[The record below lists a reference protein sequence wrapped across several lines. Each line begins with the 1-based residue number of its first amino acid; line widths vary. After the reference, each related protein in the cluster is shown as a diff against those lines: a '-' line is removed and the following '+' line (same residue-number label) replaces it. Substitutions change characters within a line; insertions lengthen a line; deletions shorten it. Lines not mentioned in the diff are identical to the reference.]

1 MAPGH
6 RGADQHRISHYA
18 GEVPGDFVQLH
29 GRSDELRELD
39 RLCDE
44 VRSGRSAALVIRGEA
59 GMGKTAL
66 LRHVARRALPHFR
79 VARVAGVESEAE
91 LAYAGLHQLCAPM
104 LDHLGTLPE
113 PQRSALCV
121 AFGLAGGAAP
131 DRFLV
136 GLATLSLLA
145 EMAGPRPLICLVDD
159 VQWLDGASSEI
170 LGFVARRLAAESVA
184 MVFAVRDHGP
194 GADRHRLAGLPV
206 MSLGGIS
213 GADARAL
220 LSTVVPGRLDPR
232 VCDRVVAETSGN
244 PLAMLELPR
253 GMSPAE
259 LAAGFGLP
267 TAGGT
272 TAGMESHYAGRLRAL
287 PAPTQQ
293 LMLLAACDGT
303 GDATTIWRA
312 AARLGIDV
320 DAARTEATDG
330 LFEIGAQVQFRHPLV
345 RSAVYRSAS
354 VAGRRAAHEA
364 LAHAT
369 DAAADPDRR
378 AWHRAQASS
387 GPDEDVAMELE
398 RSADRAQA
406 RGGFA
411 AAAAL
416 LERSAGLTLEPG
428 VRFERRLA
436 AVRSHLRAGA
446 FDTALALLAAAESET
461 PDELAGARVGLL
473 RGQVASASD
482 AGGDAPLQL
491 VKAAGRLERL
501 DTALS
506 RRTYSDA
513 WSAAMFAGH
522 LAEPGGDLLAV
533 SRAARAGPR
542 PDVPLRPFGRI
553 LEALLVLATDGRAA
567 AEPMLRD
574 ALDTLLASDLPA
586 ENWLHH
592 GALAATAAASIWDLA
607 GWAAVTGRQ
616 ATLARELGALAVL
629 PTPLSGMAVVATWRG
644 DFEAAARLAAEHD
657 AVTEATGTRIAP
669 YGAMLLAGY
678 RGQRESAS
686 ALLAATTEDAI
697 SRGEGLGVDYARW
710 CTAILHNSVGR
721 YPEALAAARPADSE
735 APALLVG
742 AWMLPERIE
751 AAVRCGE
758 RDVALAALEEFES
771 TANPGERG
779 WGGGIAARSRA
790 LLSAGA
796 GADGL
801 FREAI
806 DQLGRAGIRAELA
819 RTHLVYG
826 EWLRRESRRGEAREH
841 LRTAHEMF
849 VAMSADGFAER
860 ARRELLA
867 TGERVRRSQV
877 TDSAELTPQEEHIAR
892 LARDG
897 RTNPEIAGELF
908 ISARTVE
915 WHLRK
920 VFTKLDIS
928 SRRGLREA
936 LPSRAPA
943 GPGQGGHP

>member
-1 MAPGH
+1 MF
-6 RGADQHRISHYA
+6 
-18 GEVPGDFVQLH
+18 GDTAQLH
-29 GRSDELRELD
+29 GRNRELRELD
-39 RLCDE
+39 DLCE
-44 VRSGRSAALVIRGEA
+44 SVRAGRSAALVIRGEA
-59 GMGKTAL
+59 GVGKTAL
-66 LRHVARRALPHFR
+66 LRYAARRALPHFR
-79 VARVAGVESEAE
+79 VAQIAGVESEVE

-104 LDHLGTLPE
+104 LAHLDALAE

-121 AFGLAGGAAP
+121 ALGLAGGTAP

-145 EMAGPRPLICLVDD
+145 EVAGDRPLLCLVDD
-159 VQWLDGASSEI
+159 VQWLDTASSEI

-184 MVFAVRDHGP
+184 MVFAVRDRTE
-194 GADRHRLAGLPV
+194 GADPRRLAGLPV
-206 MSLGGIS
+206 MPLGGVF
-213 GADARAL
+213 GEDARAL
-220 LSTVVPGRLDPR
+220 LAGVVPGKLDPR

-267 TAGGT
+267 TDGGT
-272 TAGMESHYAGRLRAL
+272 AAGLESHYAKRLRTLA
-287 PAPTQQ
+287 APTQQ
-293 LMLLAACDGT
+293 LMLVAACDGA
-303 GDATTIWRA
+303 GDATTVWRA
-312 AARLGIDV
+312 ATRLGIGF

-330 LFEIGAQVQFRHPLV
+330 LFEIGAQVRFRHSLV

-354 VAGRRAAHEA
+354 AEQRRVAHEA
-364 LAHAT
+364 LAQAI

-378 AWHRAQASS
+378 AWHRAHASS

-416 LERSAGLTLEPG
+416 LERSASLTLEPAL
-428 VRFERRLA
+428 RFERNLA
-436 AVRSHLRAGA
+436 AARSHLRAGA
-446 FDTALALLAAAESET
+446 FDTALALLAAAGSEA
-461 PDELAGARVGLL
+461 PDELAGARVALV

-491 VKAAGRLERL
+491 VEAAGRLERL

-506 RRTYSDA
+506 RRTYADA

-522 LAEPGGDLLAV
+522 LAEPGGNLLEV

-553 LEALLVLATDGRAA
+553 LEGLLVLATEGREP

-574 ALDTLLASDLPA
+574 ALARLLAGDLPA

-592 GALAATAAASIWDLA
+592 GAMAATAAAAVWDLES
-607 GWAAVTGRQ
+607 WSAVSGRQ
-616 ATLARELGALAVL
+616 AALARELGALAVL
-629 PTPLSGMAVVATWRG
+629 PTALSGMAVVATWRG
-644 DFEAAARLAAEHD
+644 DFETAARLTAEHD

-678 RGQRESAS
+678 RGRTEDAS
-686 ALLAATTEDAI
+686 ALLAATTQDAI
-697 SRGEGLGVDYARW
+697 GRGEGLGVDHARW

-721 YPEALAAARPADSE
+721 YPEAMAAARPADPE
-735 APALLVG
+735 APALLVS
-742 AWMLPERIE
+742 AWMLPERVE

-758 RDVALAALEEFES
+758 KGVAAAALAEFES
-771 TANPGERG
+771 TANPGAHG
-779 WGGGIAARSRA
+779 WGRGIAARSRA
-790 LLSAGA
+790 MLTDGDV
-796 GADGL
+796 ADRL
-801 FREAI
+801 YREAI
-806 DQLGRAGIRAELA
+806 EHLGRAGVRGEQARA
-819 RTHLVYG
+819 HLVYG
-826 EWLRRESRRGEAREH
+826 EWLRRENRRGDAREH
-841 LRTAHEMF
+841 LRTAHDMF
-849 VAMSADGFAER
+849 VAMSAEGFAER

-867 TGERVRRSQV
+867 TGEHVRRRQAA
-877 TDSAELTPQEEHIAR
+877 DRAGLTPQEEHIAR

-920 VFTKLDIS
+920 VFTKLGIS
-928 SRRGLREA
+928 SRRGLRDA
-936 LPSRAPA
+936 LPSRGPA
-943 GPGQGGHP
+943 GPAGGGLG